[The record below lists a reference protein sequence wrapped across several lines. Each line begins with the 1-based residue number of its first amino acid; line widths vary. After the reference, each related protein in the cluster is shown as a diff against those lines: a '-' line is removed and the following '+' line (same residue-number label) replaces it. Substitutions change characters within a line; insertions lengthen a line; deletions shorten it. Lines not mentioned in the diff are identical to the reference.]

1 MFDPLYKKTNTGAL
15 QVWTIEVEENVITT
29 RWGQVEGA
37 IQTTDDVIKYGKNV
51 GGVNE
56 TTRDEQAQSEA
67 KSRWEKKKKKGY
79 VADRKMAMRDE
90 VDSVIK
96 GGIFPML
103 AHRYD
108 KSGHKINWPAYAQ
121 PKLDGN
127 RCIAIAHKGKVT
139 MWTRSRESIESMP
152 HIVKAL
158 ERAAKDGD
166 FILDGEL
173 YNHEYKDNFEDLTSL
188 ITQDKPAPGHEVVQ
202 YHIYDMPSANG
213 GFEKR
218 YTQLEKFFHE
228 YVSTTMFATS
238 LILVETREVFD
249 DNDLTLAFEYFT
261 EKGYEGAMVRNFE
274 GVYKQNGKSYD
285 LLKVKKF
292 VDDEFKVVGVKE
304 GRGKLA
310 GHAIFICD
318 INDGDTFD
326 AKMKGPV
333 SELKKYWDDP
343 KLALGKMLTVQF
355 QGYTKYRKPRFPVAL
370 RFRATHKGGKL

>member
-1 MFDPLYKKTNTGAL
+1 VLSKPPM
-15 QVWTIEVEENVITT
+15 
-29 RWGQVEGA
+29 
-37 IQTTDDVIKYGKNV
+37 
-51 GGVNE
+51 
-56 TTRDEQAQSEA
+56 
-67 KSRWEKKKKKGY
+67 
-79 VADRKMAMRDE
+79 
-90 VDSVIK
+90 SVIK

-108 KSGHKINWPAYAQ
+108 KSGRKINWPAYAQ

-127 RCIAIAHKGKVT
+127 RCITIARKGKVT

-173 YNHEYKDNFEDLTSL
+173 YNHEYKSNFEDLTSL

-213 GFEKR
+213 GFEER
-218 YTQLEKFFHE
+218 YTQLGNFFRK
-228 YVSTTMFATS
+228 YVPTKTATP
-238 LILVETREVFD
+238 LILVETMKVFND
-249 DNDLTLAFEYFT
+249 DGLTVAFEYFLL
-261 EKGYEGAMVRNFE
+261 KGYEGAMVRNVE
-274 GVYKQNGKSYD
+274 GVYKQNGKSYN
-285 LLKVKKF
+285 LLKVKKM

-333 SELKKYWDDP
+333 SDLKKYWNNP
-343 KLALGKMLTVQF
+343 SLAVGRMVTVQF
-355 QGYTKYRKPRFPVAL
+355 QGYTKYEIPRFPVAL
-370 RFRATHKGGKL
+370 RFRPTHKGGIL